1 MKCKPLNLT
10 CCSVRPAAISS
21 MHVQPRWE
29 RCKSN
34 LYKYFT
40 SVFPRSQ
47 LLALKLSHL
56 CCQNNY
62 MLTKQLG
69 GKHNKISYIKL
80 QLKTNALNHAAL
92 MINTVHFKILVVGHH
107 NQIFSFHILFIA
119 WGLDMPQVH
128 VCVRVVSKSIRP
140 SFSLSP
146 CHFTNLSFSPCFTF
160 PACQSS
166 LSQPFT
172 P

>member
-1 MKCKPLNLT
+1 MPPCALSVHPLPTSLSLSLSVPLCLIDMLCFSMKCKPLNLT

-21 MHVQPRWE
+21 MHVLPRWE

-47 LLALKLSHL
+47 LLSLKLSHL

-69 GKHNKISYIKL
+69 GKHNKN
-80 QLKTNALNHAAL
+80 QLHKITVKDDRFESCSADDKHSAL
-92 MINTVHFKILVVGHH
+92 
-107 NQIFSFHILFIA
+107 
-119 WGLDMPQVH
+119 
-128 VCVRVVSKSIRP
+128 
-140 SFSLSP
+140 
-146 CHFTNLSFSPCFTF
+146 
-160 PACQSS
+160 
-166 LSQPFT
+166 
-172 P
+172 